1 MEKLF
6 QGILDPSYHPETNHL
21 PLFSLFE
28 VACKAVLD
36 FGVLHMDILLVHY
49 LHRCISGAKMR

>member
-6 QGILDPSYHPETNHL
+6 QGIFDPSYHPETNHP

-28 VACKAVLD
+28 AACKAVLD
-36 FGVLHMDILLVHY
+36 FGVLHMDIL
-49 LHRCISGAKMR
+49 